1 MTRVGQAWKAV
12 ANAFDQVTPMRVIL
26 AVLVTSLVLVHG
38 LVPGFRMD
46 GMTIALLSLLAI
58 LVLTPLLK
66 SASFLGGGFVFK
78 DVEKLN
84 QDATEFK
91 QDTFRL
97 HRVRVVHAP
106 PGSVPTLAGPEG
118 TSAPALKD
126 IEVATSVRTA
136 AETALADSKSEGAEP
151 TGGHTT
157 FDDLLAQAHGSR
169 RLALLKLTD
178 NLQAATSRLLVR
190 GGHQPSSSLLANTR
204 RLVDTKSLPPI
215 ATDLMRRFISVRNQ
229 IVPGEIP
236 DDDAVL
242 ATLDIGVSIL
252 NTIELIESGQMPE
265 PSEHQ
270 ADASD

>member
-1 MTRVGQAWKAV
+1 MARVGQAWKAV
-12 ANAFDQVTPMRVIL
+12 AHAFDQVTPMRAIL
-26 AVLVTSLVLVHG
+26 ALLVTSLVFVHG

-66 SASFLGGGFVFK
+66 SASFLGGGFVFR
-78 DVEKLN
+78 DVAKLK

-97 HRVRVVHAP
+97 HGVRVVHAP
-106 PGSVPTLAGPEG
+106 TGAVPTFAGPEG
-118 TSAPALKD
+118 TSAPVLKD
-126 IEVATSVRTA
+126 LEVATGVRTA
-136 AETALADSKSEGAEP
+136 AETALADSKSDGAEP

-157 FDDLLAQAHGSR
+157 FDELLAQAHGSR

-178 NLQAATSRLLVR
+178 NLEAATSRLLVR
-190 GGHQPSSSLLANTR
+190 GGYQPSSSLLANTR
-204 RLVDTKSLPPI
+204 RLVDIKSLPPM
-215 ATDLMRRFISVRNQ
+215 ATDLMRRFVSVRNQ
-229 IVPGEIP
+229 IVPGEFP
-236 DDDAVL
+236 DDDVVL

-252 NTIELIESGQMPE
+252 NTIELIESRPMPE

-270 ADASD
+270 ADVSD